1 MYSMNEEFA
10 IDPEACE
17 SGAEFR
23 LLLGQFG
30 PLVGRYAARFPSSW
44 MARTAEIIDR
54 WPDGLSKVAA
64 RQALLRAKESGVFV
78 RSGGRDWAPAL
89 DWPDNVRAVQRS
101 KAPFAG
107 VVARRA
113 LAHEYP
119 TLETFDPRPSG
130 EAFVEPTAR
139 GLAEPARL
147 LIEMGPEIAIV
158 DPYFDP
164 SRKGNAA
171 VLRALLAYGA
181 TSRTCASFFIWTLA
195 KHVLER
201 NSRADLEQA
210 LEVASK
216 ASGFYPKPIA
226 ISLVDDSSLDAQE
239 GLAIRFHSR
248 YLITM
253 RGALRYDAGFRA
265 EGRAK
270 VEVSVV
276 GPGTHAGLVS
286 LYLGTAEPPRRAIEI
301 RD

>member
-1 MYSMNEEFA
+1 MNEEFA

-17 SGAEFR
+17 SGAEFKF
-23 LLLGQFG
+23 LLGQFG
-30 PLVGRYAARFPSSW
+30 PLVGRYAARFPGSW
-44 MARTAEIIDR
+44 MARTAEIVDK

-64 RQALLRAKESGVFV
+64 RQALLRAKESGAFV

-101 KAPFAG
+101 KAPFDG

-113 LAHEYP
+113 LADEYP
-119 TLETFDPRPSG
+119 TLETFEPRPSG

-139 GLAEPARL
+139 GLAEPARQ
-147 LIEMGPEIAIV
+147 LIEMGPEIALA

-164 SRKGNAA
+164 SREGNAA
-171 VLRALLAYGA
+171 VLRALLAYAA
-181 TSRTCASFFIWTLA
+181 TSRSCASFCIWTLS

-201 NSRADLEQA
+201 NSRADLERA

-216 ASGFYPKPIA
+216 ASGFYPRPIA
-226 ISLVDDSSLDAQE
+226 ICLVDEPSLYAHE
-239 GLAIRFHSR
+239 GLRIRFHSR
-248 YLITM
+248 YLVTM

-265 EGRAK
+265 EGRGR

-276 GPGTHAGLVS
+276 GPGTHAELVS
-286 LYLGTAEPPRRAIEI
+286 LFLGSAEPQRRPIEI
-301 RD
+301 RE